1 MISKKTLHKKI
12 KFWRNHLKINPKW
25 DFYVTLH
32 ENSNNMPA
40 DCHDIEACVEVDLAY
55 FDADFDFNGPL
66 LTDKNI
72 DNVIVHE
79 LLHIIVEPLDH
90 FALLATPEKYHDQ
103 IRIFAESMIENLI
116 PGVMSGV
123 KIGK

>member
-1 MISKKTLHKKI
+1 MTSKKLFHKKV
-12 KFWRNHLKINPKW
+12 KFWRNHLKISPKW
-25 DFYVTLH
+25 DIFFYLH
-32 ENSNNMPA
+32 QNSNEMPE
-40 DCHDIEACVEVDLAY
+40 DSQDVEACIDVDMAY
-55 FDADFDFNGPL
+55 FNATIDFNGPL
-66 LTDKNI
+66 INDKNV

-116 PGVMSGV
+116 PGVMAGV
-123 KIGK
+123 KH